1 MNWNFL
7 KSKAFW
13 GKQQMEENKMLT
25 KKTTFEDIK
34 NALWAGANTFR
45 DNIDASNYKDYVL
58 SMLFVK
64 YLSDTF
70 EESVENLK
78 KDYEGIRL
86 ERQIANLPFVL
97 KEEYTFDYLLK
108 NKYAVDIG
116 SKISEALTGIES
128 SNAIL
133 SGIFRGIDFNSENN
147 LGKKEQKNPL
157 LRTLLEDFADL
168 DLRPSHIETKD
179 NEVPADVVGD
189 AYEYMIGEFAT
200 MAGKKAGSFFT
211 PQQVSEIMA
220 QIVSPQEKDRVYD
233 PTCGSGSL
241 LIRAAKKGGLDK
253 VSIYGQEVNN
263 SAISMARMNMFIH
276 DIKDAHI
283 AWGDTLA
290 NPQHLDSDGNLMK
303 FDCIV
308 ANMPFSKDKWA
319 EGFNPGGEVSV
330 DEDESNTKS
339 TKKGKKKEF
348 KMEPSLDR
356 HHRFDLGIPPASKG
370 DWAFLLHMIASMS
383 GNGRVAAVAPHG
395 VLFRG
400 ASEGRIRQAVI
411 EKNLIDAVIGL
422 PENLFYGTSIPACIV
437 VFKKGRTTTDVLFV
451 DASKDFKKEKAKNKL
466 RDGSNGEPNDIK
478 KIVDTYKAFVN
489 GEETAEQEK
498 YSHVATLSEI
508 QENEYNLNI
517 PRYVDTFEEEELI
530 DLESVNKE
538 IADIKTQIA
547 SLEKE
552 MEQYMKE
559 LGL

>member
-1 MNWNFL
+1 M
-7 KSKAFW
+7 AI
-13 GKQQMEENKMLT
+13 

-70 EESVENLK
+70 DESVENLK

-157 LRTLLEDFADL
+157 LRTLLDDFADL

-211 PQQVSEIMA
+211 PQQVSEVMA
-220 QIVSPQEKDRVYD
+220 QIVAPQEKDRVYD

-303 FDCIV
+303 FECIV

-330 DEDESNTKS
+330 DEDETLAKAN
-339 TKKGKKKEF
+339 KKGKKKEF

-356 HHRFDLGIPPASKG
+356 FHRFDMGVPPASKG
-370 DWAFLLHMIASMS
+370 DWAFLLHMIHSMS

-411 EKNLIDAVIGL
+411 EKNLIDAIIGL

-437 VFKKGRTTTDVLFV
+437 VFKRGRTTTDVLFI
-451 DASKDFKKEKAKNKL
+451 DASREFKKEKAKNKL
-466 RDGSNGEPNDIK
+466 RDGTNGEPNDIK
-478 KIVDTYKAFVN
+478 RIVDTYRAFVN
-489 GEETAEQEK
+489 GENAEQEK
-498 YSHVATLSEI
+498 YSHVASLSEI
-508 QENEYNLNI
+508 EENEYNLNI

-538 IADIKTQIA
+538 IADIKGQIA
-547 SLEKE
+547 ALEKE
-552 MEQYMKE
+552 MEQCMKE

>member
-1 MNWNFL
+1 M
-7 KSKAFW
+7 AI
-13 GKQQMEENKMLT
+13 

-70 EESVENLK
+70 DESVENLK

-97 KEEYTFDYLLK
+97 KEEYTFNYLLK

-157 LRTLLEDFADL
+157 LRTLLDDFADL

-211 PQQVSEIMA
+211 PQQVSEVMA
-220 QIVSPQEKDRVYD
+220 QIVAPQEKDRVYD

-303 FDCIV
+303 FECIV

-330 DEDESNTKS
+330 DEDETPAKAN
-339 TKKGKKKEF
+339 KKGKKKEF

-356 HHRFDLGIPPASKG
+356 FHRFDMGVPPASKG
-370 DWAFLLHMIASMS
+370 DWAFLLHMIHSMS

-411 EKNLIDAVIGL
+411 EKNLIDAIIGL

-437 VFKKGRTTTDVLFV
+437 VFKRGRTTTDVLFI
-451 DASKDFKKEKAKNKL
+451 DASKEFKKEKSKNKL
-466 RDGSNGEPNDIK
+466 RDGTNGEPNDIK
-478 KIVDTYKAFVN
+478 KIVDTYRAFVN
-489 GEETAEQEK
+489 GENAEQEK
-498 YSHVATLSEI
+498 YSHVASLSEI
-508 QENEYNLNI
+508 EENEYNLNI

-538 IADIKTQIA
+538 IADIKGQIA
-547 SLEKE
+547 ALEKE
-552 MEQYMKE
+552 MEQCMKE

>member
-1 MNWNFL
+1 M
-7 KSKAFW
+7 AI
-13 GKQQMEENKMLT
+13 

-70 EESVENLK
+70 DESVENLK

-97 KEEYTFDYLLK
+97 KEEYTFNYLLK

-157 LRTLLEDFADL
+157 LRTLLDDFADL

-211 PQQVSEIMA
+211 PQQVSEVMA
-220 QIVSPQEKDRVYD
+220 QIVAPQEKDRVYD

-303 FDCIV
+303 FECIV

-330 DEDESNTKS
+330 DEDETPVKAN
-339 TKKGKKKEF
+339 KKGKKKEF

-356 HHRFDLGIPPASKG
+356 FHRFDMGVPPASKG
-370 DWAFLLHMIASMS
+370 DWAFLLHMIHSMS

-411 EKNLIDAVIGL
+411 EKNLIDAIIGL

-437 VFKKGRTTTDVLFV
+437 VFKRGRTTTDVLFI
-451 DASKDFKKEKAKNKL
+451 DASKEFKKEKAKNKL
-466 RDGSNGEPNDIK
+466 RDGTNGEPNDIK
-478 KIVDTYKAFVN
+478 RIVDPYRAFVN
-489 GEETAEQEK
+489 GENAEQEK
-498 YSHVATLSEI
+498 YSHVASLSEI
-508 QENEYNLNI
+508 EENEYNLNI

-538 IADIKTQIA
+538 IADIKGQIA
-547 SLEKE
+547 ALERE
-552 MEQYMKE
+552 MEQCMKE
-559 LGL
+559 LDL

>member
-1 MNWNFL
+1 M
-7 KSKAFW
+7 AI
-13 GKQQMEENKMLT
+13 E
-25 KKTTFEDIK
+25 KTTFEDIK

-70 EESVENLK
+70 DESVENLK

-97 KEEYTFDYLLK
+97 KEEYTFNYLLK

-157 LRTLLEDFADL
+157 LRTLLDDFADL

-211 PQQVSEIMA
+211 PQQVSEVMA
-220 QIVSPQEKDRVYD
+220 QIVAPQEKDRVYD

-303 FDCIV
+303 FECIV

-330 DEDESNTKS
+330 DEDETPVKAN
-339 TKKGKKKEF
+339 KKGKKKEF

-356 HHRFDLGIPPASKG
+356 FHRFDMGVPPASKG
-370 DWAFLLHMIASMS
+370 DWAFLLHMIHSMS

-411 EKNLIDAVIGL
+411 EKNLIDAIIGL

-437 VFKKGRTTTDVLFV
+437 VFKRGRTTTDVLFI
-451 DASKDFKKEKAKNKL
+451 DASKEFKKEKAKNKL
-466 RDGSNGEPNDIK
+466 RDGTNGEPNDIK
-478 KIVDTYKAFVN
+478 RIVDTYRAFVN
-489 GEETAEQEK
+489 GENAEQEK
-498 YSHVATLSEI
+498 YSHVASLSEI
-508 QENEYNLNI
+508 EENEYNLNI

-538 IADIKTQIA
+538 IADIKGQIA
-547 SLEKE
+547 ALEKE
-552 MEQYMKE
+552 MEQCMKE